1 MTDDVVDHGRRGLL
15 RIGAS
20 ALLATSALPR
30 LAGAQPAADKLKIG
44 VIGAGN
50 IGGTIG
56 GFWVK
61 AGHPVMFSSRH
72 PEELKPLTDR
82 LGPLAKAGT
91 VAEALAFGD
100 AILLAVPYKAV
111 PQLAKDYAPQ
121 FAGKVVLDAG
131 NAVAARDGAGS
142 AEGNPGQGHRQHHR
156 RLLPRRPCGARLQLD
171 ERRLLH
177 QGVASPGRADGDP
190 DRGRRRAR
198 GRGRKRARA
207 GCGLRG
213 GRRAAGA
220 RAGVRPGRPALRPA
234 AHRQG
239 IAPAFR
245 LGAMTLSRPE
255 DSTAPPARPFAR
267 ILRRLIDVKPEELP
281 ALGWCWLYISSV
293 LASYY
298 ILRPI
303 RDQMGV
309 AGGVNNLQWLFTGT
323 LVVMIVLNI
332 PYSALVK
339 MLPRRQFIPL
349 TYRFF
354 AVTILAFGAALHFA
368 TPEATVWIGR
378 FFFIWT
384 SVFNLFVVSIFWA
397 MVVDIFTSEQGKRLF
412 GFIAA
417 GATIGAIVGSAVT
430 ASLATTVSQPVLLL
444 GAALLLE
451 VSIWCVRR
459 LSRVSVKLSERPHPE
474 RGEVPIG
481 GTVLAGLMKTL
492 RSPYLL
498 NIGVFLL
505 LYAVTSTLLYFEQAS
520 IVSRSFSDRG
530 AQTAFFAS
538 IDLAVNVLTL
548 VTQIFL
554 TGRIVRWL
562 GVGMALALL
571 PAMTMLGFGLLAVVP
586 TLVVIV
592 GFQVLRRAS
601 NFALTRPAREV
612 LFTVVAREDRYKAKA
627 FIDTAVYRTGDQVG
641 AWSYALIGALGFGVT
656 QAAAVAVILSAAW
669 LANSLWLGK
678 RQDALARQDVDDARV
693 ERPAVA

>member
-1 MTDDVVDHGRRGLL
+1 MTESLL
-15 RIGAS
+15 EGS
-20 ALLATSALPR
+20 PAT
-30 LAGAQPAADKLKIG
+30 
-44 VIGAGN
+44 
-50 IGGTIG
+50 
-56 GFWVK
+56 
-61 AGHPVMFSSRH
+61 
-72 PEELKPLTDR
+72 
-82 LGPLAKAGT
+82 
-91 VAEALAFGD
+91 
-100 AILLAVPYKAV
+100 
-111 PQLAKDYAPQ
+111 
-121 FAGKVVLDAG
+121 
-131 NAVAARDGAGS
+131 
-142 AEGNPGQGHRQHHR
+142 
-156 RLLPRRPCGARLQLD
+156 
-171 ERRLLH
+171 
-177 QGVASPGRADGDP
+177 
-190 DRGRRRAR
+190 
-198 GRGRKRARA
+198 
-207 GCGLRG
+207 
-213 GRRAAGA
+213 
-220 RAGVRPGRPALRPA
+220 
-234 AHRQG
+234 
-239 IAPAFR
+239 
-245 LGAMTLSRPE
+245 
-255 DSTAPPARPFAR
+255 PARPFQR

-281 ALGWCWLYISSV
+281 ALGWCWLFISSV

-332 PYSALVK
+332 PFSALVK

-368 TPEATVWIGR
+368 TPEETVWIGR

-459 LSRVSVKLSERPHPE
+459 LSRLSVKLSDRPHPE

-481 GTVLAGLMKTL
+481 GSVLAGFMKTL
-492 RSPYLL
+492 RSPYLI
-498 NIGVFLL
+498 NIGIFLL
-505 LYAVTSTLLYFEQAS
+505 LYAVTSTLLYFDQAS
-520 IVSRSFSDRG
+520 IVSRSFTDRG
-530 AQTAFFAS
+530 TQTAFFAT

-562 GVGMALALL
+562 GV
-571 PAMTMLGFGLLAVVP
+571 VP
-586 TLVVIV
+586 
-592 GFQVLRRAS
+592 
-601 NFALTRPAREV
+601 
-612 LFTVVAREDRYKAKA
+612 REDRYKAKA

-641 AWSYALIGALGFGVT
+641 AWSYALIGGLGWGAT
-656 QAAAVAVILSAAW
+656 QAAVVAVFLSAVW

-678 RQDALARQDVDDARV
+678 RQEVLAEQEIDG
-693 ERPAVA
+693 ERIKLPAVA

>member
-1 MTDDVVDHGRRGLL
+1 MTESL
-15 RIGAS
+15 REGS
-20 ALLATSALPR
+20 PATSAP
-30 LAGAQPAADKLKIG
+30 
-44 VIGAGN
+44 
-50 IGGTIG
+50 
-56 GFWVK
+56 
-61 AGHPVMFSSRH
+61 
-72 PEELKPLTDR
+72 PL
-82 LGPLAKAGT
+82 
-91 VAEALAFGD
+91 
-100 AILLAVPYKAV
+100 
-111 PQLAKDYAPQ
+111 Q
-121 FAGKVVLDAG
+121 
-131 NAVAARDGAGS
+131 
-142 AEGNPGQGHRQHHR
+142 
-156 RLLPRRPCGARLQLD
+156 
-171 ERRLLH
+171 
-177 QGVASPGRADGDP
+177 
-190 DRGRRRAR
+190 
-198 GRGRKRARA
+198 
-207 GCGLRG
+207 
-213 GRRAAGA
+213 
-220 RAGVRPGRPALRPA
+220 
-234 AHRQG
+234 
-239 IAPAFR
+239 
-245 LGAMTLSRPE
+245 
-255 DSTAPPARPFAR
+255 R
-267 ILRRLIDVKPEELP
+267 ILRRLIDVKSEELP

-303 RDQMGV
+303 RDQMGI

-332 PYSALVK
+332 PFSALVK

-354 AVTILAFGAALHFA
+354 AVTILAFGAALQFA
-368 TPEATVWIGR
+368 TPEEAVWIGR
-378 FFFIWT
+378 FFFIWI

-397 MVVDIFTSEQGKRLF
+397 MLVDIFTSEQGKRLF

-430 ASLATTVSQPVLLL
+430 ASLAQTVSQPFLLL

-459 LSRVSVKLSERPHPE
+459 LSRLSVKLSDRPHPE
-474 RGEVPIG
+474 RSEVPIG
-481 GTVLAGLMKTL
+481 GTVLAGFIKTL

-498 NIGVFLL
+498 SIGIFML
-505 LYAVTSTLLYFEQAS
+505 LYAVTSTLLYFDQAS
-520 IVSRSFSDRG
+520 IVSRSFTERG
-530 AQTAFFAS
+530 AQTAFFAT

-571 PAMTMLGFGLLAVVP
+571 PAMSMLGFGLLAVLP
-586 TLVVIV
+586 ALGVIV

-612 LFTVVAREDRYKAKA
+612 LFTVVSREDRYKAKA

-641 AWSYALIGALGFGVT
+641 AWSYALIGGLGWGAT
-656 QAAAVAVILSAAW
+656 QAAVVAIILSAAW

-678 RQDALARQDVDDARV
+678 RQEVLAEQEIDGERI